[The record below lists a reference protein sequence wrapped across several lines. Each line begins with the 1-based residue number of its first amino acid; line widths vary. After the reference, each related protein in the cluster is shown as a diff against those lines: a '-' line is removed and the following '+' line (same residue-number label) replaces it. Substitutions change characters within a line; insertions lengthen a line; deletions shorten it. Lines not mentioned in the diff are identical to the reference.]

1 MPPPPPK
8 TFFDGIIDAFT
19 PISNKAEAYGSGSDS
34 ESREPYEDY
43 EYGEDSED
51 EDTSSSVQLFACG
64 RVDKVT
70 RVHSEGPI
78 EYEEVESY
86 NGGMDVRGTEIV
98 DFASVHT
105 EDFKEDNT
113 SLSSKYSW

>member
-1 MPPPPPK
+1 
-8 TFFDGIIDAFT
+8 
-19 PISNKAEAYGSGSDS
+19 
-34 ESREPYEDY
+34 
-43 EYGEDSED
+43 
-51 EDTSSSVQLFACG
+51 
-64 RVDKVT
+64 VDKVT